1 MKTTMFGEYPLL
13 IKPHTV
19 SYFLMEENGNK
30 VNLHHIDMPTGVL
43 ISNRR
48 NSIILLAYDID

>member
-19 SYFLMEENGNK
+19 SYFPMEENRNK
-30 VNLHHIDMPTGVL
+30 VNLHRIDMPTGVL
-43 ISNRR
+43 ISNTRD
-48 NSIILLAYDID
+48 SIILLTYDID